1 MPGKPSQAKG
11 TGRERTLSK
20 ERIIEGALELIS
32 RQGAATLTMR
42 QLAVALGVSPMAAYY
57 HVENK
62 DELLRLVGDAVLSEV
77 AVPPPATGSWDVRL
91 EELITKQREAL
102 VRYPGL
108 REALSGLDLAQRRRL
123 EDAEYD
129 LLIEAGFAPDQVVPA
144 FRVLMDWG
152 LGNSRVESSLRDP
165 ASRRPPRDWTKA
177 QFATFDRDQM
187 RPLTADAYFQ
197 FGLKTVIAGLRAMKD
212 AADVG
217 ADRGVK
223 AVGKA
228 KRSAKPGEA
237 ASTGGSVSRR
247 KAPSRG

>member
-1 MPGKPSQAKG
+1 MPGKPSRAKG

-20 ERIIEGALELIS
+20 DRVIEGALELIS

-42 QLAVALGVSPMAAYY
+42 RLAAALGVSPMAPYY

-77 AVPPPATGSWDVRL
+77 AVPPPAAGSWDVRL
-91 EELITKQREAL
+91 EELIMKQREAL

-108 REALSGLDLAQRRRL
+108 RDALSGLDLAQRRRL

-129 LLIEAGFAPDQVVPA
+129 LLIEAGFAPDQVLPA
-144 FRVLMDWG
+144 FRVLLDWS

-165 ASRRPPRDWTKA
+165 ASRRPQSEWTKA
-177 QFATFDRDQM
+177 QRAAFDRGQM
-187 RPLTADAYFQ
+187 PPLTADAYFQ
-197 FGLKTVIAGLRAMKD
+197 FGLKAVIAGLRAVKD
-212 AADVG
+212 G
-217 ADRGVK
+217 ADSGVK
-223 AVGKA
+223 PAGRA
-228 KRSAKPGEA
+228 KRSAKQGQA
-237 ASTGGSVSRR
+237 ASGGGLVRGR